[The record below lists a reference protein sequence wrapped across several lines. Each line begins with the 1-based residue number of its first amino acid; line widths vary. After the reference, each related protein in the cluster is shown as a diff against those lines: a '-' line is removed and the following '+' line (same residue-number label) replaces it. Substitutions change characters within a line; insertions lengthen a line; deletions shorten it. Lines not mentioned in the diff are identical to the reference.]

1 MGRRPRV
8 DRTPEEKWQIVQE
21 GIKSGNVSETCR
33 RHGISPSSTVSMEG
47 RSRGRS
53 KGSAWGEKRCR
64 GRNREGP
71 SHPATGTNA
80 GAEVAGDRNPKK
92 RRGGV
97 SCGAVHS
104 QAREMVAQ
112 GYTATLVAATLTIS
126 RSSLYYRKRPR
137 GSRADRTYD
146 EQIVMACGEKLAY
159 GYRRVAWW
167 LQRKKGLPVN
177 RKRVLR
183 VMRERGLLVRSR
195 RLRARRKKEWG
206 RVEAAEPNQIWQSDM
221 TKIWAGPAVG
231 WAYLVSVIDCCT
243 REIVGWNLS
252 HRCRTEDALTAV
264 EQAVL
269 ARLPEGSRAAKV
281 TLTTDNG
288 TQFTSSRFLETL
300 GRLGITHR
308 RTAYHHPEG
317 NSYIE
322 RFHRSLKEEEV
333 WTAEYRSLEEARTS
347 IARWIEEY
355 NHDRPHRGVGN
366 RTPHEAFLSF
376 AGVLKNEALTV

>member
-1 MGRRPRV
+1 
-8 DRTPEEKWQIVQE
+8 
-21 GIKSGNVSETCR
+21 
-33 RHGISPSSTVSMEG
+33 
-47 RSRGRS
+47 
-53 KGSAWGEKRCR
+53 
-64 GRNREGP
+64 
-71 SHPATGTNA
+71 
-80 GAEVAGDRNPKK
+80 
-92 RRGGV
+92 
-97 SCGAVHS
+97 
-104 QAREMVAQ
+104 MVTE
-112 GYTATLVAATLTIS
+112 GYTATLVAATLAIS
-126 RSSLYYRKRPR
+126 RSSLYYRKKPR

-146 EQIVMACGEKLAY
+146 ERIVMACGEKLAY

-167 LQRKKGLPVN
+167 LQRKEGLVLN
-177 RKRVLR
+177 HKRVLR

-195 RLRARRKKEWG
+195 RLRARRRKEWG
-206 RVEAAEPNQIWQSDM
+206 RVEVSRPNEIWQSDM
-221 TKIWAGPAVG
+221 TKVWAGPGVG
-231 WAYLVSVIDCCT
+231 WAYMVSVIDCCT

-252 HRCRTEDALTAV
+252 PRCRTEDALAAI

-269 ARLPEGSRAAKV
+269 ERLSAGSREANV

-355 NHDRPHRGVGN
+355 NHHRPHGGVKN
-366 RTPHEAFLSF
+366 STPHEAFLAF
-376 AGVLKNEALTV
+376 NAVLKNQALTV